1 MSVSKPTS
9 VIAPPLPSTYDVEYR
24 AIADDAWYS
33 VRTVVEGETLR
44 IKYEN
49 FGDEHDS
56 VFEPQNFKC
65 AEEIEIFE
73 KRFRPL
79 SNQLQDKECK
89 KLSVGTVVC
98 ASHSFTNLDNRFYD
112 GVVDDVI
119 SRDHRFANGDEQ
131 CMCTFVVVWRHGP
144 IAGCLS
150 NKKIEN
156 VCVVQ
161 STSQLD
167 PKVATFLKMVR
178 DKLESESENESKP
191 YLPCHS
197 HTPHQ
202 DIASLP
208 LKLEST
214 FIEQKR
220 KCASHSQS
228 FSNSWTSEERISDHA
243 QRIKEEVDVGGIGNR
258 YIFLVDNLDKSLS
271 PSTIMEFIHRLT
283 LVSVRAYV
291 FPSLSSETYTNG
303 AVVVEGEKNFQKLS
317 EFFDSPDHIIM
328 SRGGRPWAITAKLS
342 GHDTYLVALGNLMPK
357 YQEKLDFRNN
367 DTGKDLKVV
376 CSGSEEYKTGK
387 QLRDLFLEFAEHQR
401 RLHKRLAL
409 EERKI
414 FQSM

>member
-167 PKVATFLKMVR
+167 PK
-178 DKLESESENESKP
+178 
-191 YLPCHS
+191 
-197 HTPHQ
+197 
-202 DIASLP
+202 
-208 LKLEST
+208 
-214 FIEQKR
+214 KR